1 MRKEDKQ
8 MEKIKLLSVGN
19 KKMKVSEMELWEDLV
34 DRYAPDLYENYYAV
48 GEKEALK
55 KETELKPEI
64 TLVAN
69 VMKNTLELVKA
80 LKHSNPEGVILVVL
94 GMVDDEQETMKA
106 FQAQGAYKCYSVPLS
121 VDTLIHDMY
130 VALNLE

>member
-1 MRKEDKQ
+1 

-94 GMVDDEQETMKA
+94 GMVDD
-106 FQAQGAYKCYSVPLS
+106 
-121 VDTLIHDMY
+121 
-130 VALNLE
+130 